1 MLTFLVSVGWMRTAT
16 PGRAPVTVPELACPF
31 SMVINSVPLIIPS
44 HTSSPELGPLYTG
57 AGGLKGAGA
66 AGGAIR
72 RRRASRCCRRGD
84 SPGLRFAFALRLILC
99 KLATTLVDL
108 SLLLFL
114 FRLEFREGSLL
125 RFSLLLP
132 LCQILLMSLFLLS
145 GLLLYLF

>member
-1 MLTFLVSVGWMRTAT
+1 
-16 PGRAPVTVPELACPF
+16 
-31 SMVINSVPLIIPS
+31 
-44 HTSSPELGPLYTG
+44 
-57 AGGLKGAGA
+57 
-66 AGGAIR
+66 
-72 RRRASRCCRRGD
+72 
-84 SPGLRFAFALRLILC
+84 LRLILC